1 MTVAKTSLLLDK
13 ASKKEKVEQSKDKT
27 SADTLL
33 LLADNSKSKE
43 IEILKT
49 IGLDHHI
56 REVEKVKN
64 DLTRIQVIE
73 ETYNR
78 PVYTGTQIKKLC
90 NQYGL
95 RILRADSFKAKTPV
109 FVGEK
114 VLKFIAENTKEVVA
128 NEETGR
134 KRTVSDLHITESS
147 FFILSTNRSFKGK
160 SIESATLFYREKK
173 YKDQHYHKASEQ
185 DIFVEI
191 CSWGKSFDTSL
202 ETIFDFTTCSEDRAG
217 WLIVP
222 MIISL
227 ISLIVSLSMDQN
239 MNYLFL
245 TGFILSTFVMLLS
258 DSSKYFQ
265 SWTSN

>member
-13 ASKKEKVEQSKDKT
+13 ASKKEKIEQSKDKT

-43 IEILKT
+43 VEILKT

-64 DLTRIQVIE
+64 DLTRIQVIKQ
-73 ETYNR
+73 TYNR
-78 PVYTGTQIKKLC
+78 PVYTGEQIKKLY

-95 RILRADSFKAKTPV
+95 RILRADSFKAKTPI

-114 VLKFIAENTKEVVA
+114 VLEFIAENTQEVVA

-147 FFILSTNRSFKGK
+147 FFILTTNRSFNGK
-160 SIESATLFYREKK
+160 SIESATLFYREKRD
-173 YKDQHYHKASEQ
+173 DQHYYKASEK

-202 ETIFDFTTCSEDRAG
+202 KTIFDFVTCSEDRGG
-217 WLIVP
+217 W
-222 MIISL
+222 IIAAF
-227 ISLIVSLSMDQN
+227 IVSLIALFVSLFIDQN
-239 MNYLFL
+239 VNYLFL
-245 TGFILSTFVMLLS
+245 TGFIISTFVMLVS

>member
-1 MTVAKTSLLLDK
+1 MAVAKTSLLLDK

-56 REVEKVKN
+56 REVEKIKN

-73 ETYNR
+73 QTYNR
-78 PVYTGTQIKKLC
+78 PVYTGEQIKKLC

-114 VLKFIAENTKEVVA
+114 VLEFIAENTQEVVA

-147 FFILSTNRSFKGK
+147 FFILSTNRSFKGQ

-173 YKDQHYHKASEQ
+173 NDQWYDRASEQ
-185 DIFVEI
+185 DIFIEI

-202 ETIFDFTTCSEDRAG
+202 ETIFDFVTCSEDRGG
-217 WLIVP
+217 WIIVAF
-222 MIISL
+222 
-227 ISLIVSLSMDQN
+227 IVSLIALFVSLFIDQN
-239 MNYLFL
+239 LNYLFL
-245 TGFILSTFVMLLS
+245 TGFILSTIVMLIS
-258 DSSKYFQ
+258 DSSKYFK

>member
-64 DLTRIQVIE
+64 DLTRIQVIK

-114 VLKFIAENTKEVVA
+114 VLEFIAENTQEVVA

-160 SIESATLFYREKK
+160 SIESATLFYREKRD
-173 YKDQHYHKASEQ
+173 YQDYNSASKE
-185 DIFVEI
+185 DVFVEI

-202 ETIFDFTTCSEDRAG
+202 NTILDFTTCSEDRVG
-217 WLIVP
+217 WLIIL
-222 MIISL
+222 MIIC
-227 ISLIVSLSMDQN
+227 LIVLFVSLFMDQN

-245 TGFILSTFVMLLS
+245 TGFILSTFVMLVS
-258 DSSKYFQ
+258 DSSKYFK

>member
-13 ASKKEKVEQSKDKT
+13 VSKKDKIEQSKDT
-27 SADTLL
+27 DSADTLL

-43 IEILKT
+43 VEILKT

-64 DLTRIQVIE
+64 DLTRVQIIE
-73 ETYNR
+73 QTYNR
-78 PVYTGTQIKKLC
+78 PVYTGEQIKKLC

-95 RILRADSFKAKTPV
+95 RILRADSFKAKTPKYA
-109 FVGEK
+109 GEEI
-114 VLKFIAENTKEVVA
+114 LKFIDENTKEVVT
-128 NEETGR
+128 NEESGKT
-134 KRTVSDLHITESS
+134 KKVCNLHVTESS
-147 FFILSTNRSFKGK
+147 FFILTTNRSFNGK
-160 SIESATLFYREKK
+160 SIESATLFYREKRD
-173 YKDQHYHKASEQ
+173 DQHYYNASEK

-202 ETIFDFTTCSEDRAG
+202 RTIGDFATCSVDRAT
-217 WLIVP
+217 WTIVT
-222 MIISL
+222 MIVCL
-227 ISLIVSLSMDQN
+227 ISLFVSLFMDQN

-245 TGFILSTFVMLLS
+245 IGFLLSTIVMLVS